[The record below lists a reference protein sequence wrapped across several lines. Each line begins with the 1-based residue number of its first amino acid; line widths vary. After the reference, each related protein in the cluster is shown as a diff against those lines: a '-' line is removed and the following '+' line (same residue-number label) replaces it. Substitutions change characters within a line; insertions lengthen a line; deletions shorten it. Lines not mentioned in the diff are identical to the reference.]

1 MSTLQFICAAI
12 GIFIVVASMVLCY
25 ATLWAE
31 PREEEEAQRW
41 PVDYDTE
48 HL

>member
-1 MSTLQFICAAI
+1 MNTLQFICAAI
-12 GIFIVVASMVLCY
+12 GIFILVTAMVLCC
-25 ATLWAE
+25 AALWAE
-31 PREEEEAQRW
+31 PREEDEAKRW